1 MKKRIGTLKD
11 KILVQGGENPVN
23 ELKSNELLVNES
35 DKGIDLINDKGESVV
50 TEPEIPVYY
59 PRDHNNARFIF
70 DQGGLQ
76 KSNDPGYQG
85 EGQGYQAFITSF
97 AGSCPTYDSAHLK
110 FQLCGLQNGYCVHS
124 ITVQGT
130 SAPCTLEYYSVDGT
144 KIVQD
149 MQLEGNG
156 GGGLANCLVFKT
168 TSDIMGNAYSGPFM
182 YACEW
187 LEICHPWELEE
198 VFKKHGI
205 SLYKILWHNFPK

>member
-23 ELKSNELLVNES
+23 ELKPNELLVKES

-59 PRDHNNARFIF
+59 PPDHNNARFIF
-70 DQGGLQ
+70 
-76 KSNDPGYQG
+76 SNGRLEKTSDPDYQG
-85 EGQGYQAFITSF
+85 EKQGYIAFINGF
-97 AGSCPTYDSAHLK
+97 AETCPTYESSHLR

-149 MQLEGNG
+149 VQLEGNHM
-156 GGGLANCLVFKT
+156 GGLATCLVFKT
-168 TSDIMGNAYSGPFM
+168 TADIMGNVYSGPFM

-198 VFKKHGI
+198 VFKKHDI
-205 SLYKILWHNFPK
+205 SLYKIIQHNFSK